1 MKINEVLQVRE
12 TAVDDQDALKQI
24 LGQYGKQESW
34 KEIQK
39 DPNKLDDE
47 RIVDGIKYKGYVD
60 TKLNTFFVYDEAE
73 RKFVVADP
81 SFTRRFFG
89 KNLGS
94 RMANLFNFGPEDKSV
109 MDKFR
114 DMFDFND
121 PSYAGAGERIKYAN
135 TKGMRGRL
143 ARTGATLGGA
153 LSKGGRGL
161 ANLVKKDNN
170 TPQQVQIKDAWESV
184 YGIKAP
190 APGSTIVFK
199 TTDGKTLSGKLV
211 KLTNDDRDGDGV
223 PDLQIKGYFDPL
235 RPKIPTLTGIAS
247 SRVLTI
253 NGQQLTRQTPQNNLP
268 DPGAI

>member
-1 MKINEVLQVRE
+1 MKINEVLQVTE
-12 TAVDDQDALKQI
+12 TAVDDQQALKQI
-24 LGQYGKQESW
+24 LNQYSKQQSW

-39 DPNKLDDE
+39 DPKKLDDE

-60 TKLNTFFVYDEAE
+60 TELNTFFVYDEAE

-94 RMANLFNFGPEDKSV
+94 RMSNMFNFGSEDKSV
-109 MDKFR
+109 MDRFR

-143 ARTGATLGGA
+143 ARGGATLGGA
-153 LSKGGRGL
+153 LSKGARGL
-161 ANLVKKDNN
+161 ANLVKKDNSKIN
-170 TPQQVQIKDAWESV
+170 QAEIKDAWESV

-190 APGSTIVFK
+190 KPGSSVVFK
-199 TTDGKTLSGKLV
+199 TSDGKTMNAEVIGLV
-211 KLTNDDRDGDGV
+211 NDDRDGDGV
-223 PDLQIKGYFDPL
+223 PDIQIKGYFDPL
-235 RPKIPTLTGIAS
+235 RPKIPTTTSVAS
-247 SRVLTI
+247 SRVLTV
-253 NGQQLTRQTPQNNLP
+253 NGQPLTRQSPQNKEV